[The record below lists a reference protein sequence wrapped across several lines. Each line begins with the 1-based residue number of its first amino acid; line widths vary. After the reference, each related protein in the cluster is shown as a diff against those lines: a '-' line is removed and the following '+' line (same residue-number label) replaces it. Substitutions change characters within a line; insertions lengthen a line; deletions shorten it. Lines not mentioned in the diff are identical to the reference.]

1 MRNDKVNP
9 SYYVKNGMSCLDAIK
24 AITKG
29 LDGFEAFC
37 IGNVTKYTWRWKD
50 KNGLEDLRKARE
62 YLDFLI
68 QEQEQEE
75 EHGIKTDRTTSD

>member
-1 MRNDKVNP
+1 MRKIDVNP
-9 SYYVKNGMSCLDAIK
+9 SYYVKNGMSCPHAIK

-37 IGNVTKYTWRWKD
+37 IGNVTKYTWRWKE
-50 KNGLEDLRKARE
+50 KNGLEDLKKARQ

-68 QEQEQEE
+68 QEADND
-75 EHGIKTDRTTSD
+75 IKTDRTTSD